1 VPILESPG
9 NPCFLHTDRSPAKL
23 GIGARLRDH
32 VVSTALE
39 QPHAVKL
46 VAVGGQD
53 DLSVAAAHS
62 VRAPRR
68 ANPASEGLAVD
79 VGEDQ
84 VRCGR
89 AQSLGLGFLGV
100 RMDDALEAD
109 AVPDAAVAARQ
120 SAVRILVIT
129 AREDAA
135 RQVQAVLG
143 GGVCGGERSAGVQ
156 RAGLAKRA
164 ARRRIWR

>member
-1 VPILESPG
+1 
-9 NPCFLHTDRSPAKL
+9 
-23 GIGARLRDH
+23 
-32 VVSTALE
+32 
-39 QPHAVKL
+39 VKL

-62 VRAPRR
+62 VLSARR
-68 ANPASEGLAVD
+68 ANPAGEGLAVD
-79 VGEDQ
+79 VSEDQ

-129 AREDAA
+129 AREDAEIA
-135 RQVQAVLG
+135 PQVQAVLG